1 MVLALKLVSTLH
13 DIYDL
18 IRLPLCLM
26 GALASLTAGLI
37 VLVIQNPGE
46 SLFTLVP
53 QNLDLVI
60 LGLGIPFLIIG
71 ASMAINDYHD
81 YEADRINKRMD
92 RPLVRNPALNPQ
104 HVLFGSLSMI
114 ALGILFSLI
123 LFFDNCFVTIGV
135 IFFSFLSI
143 SYNLWTKEKGLVGN
157 ATVALSNTAPY
168 LLTLIALDA
177 RDPDTILVVIVMA
190 MITFCGVLG
199 RELVKGIMDIEGDR
213 ITNSRTFAVQFGPKR
228 AVQLASV
235 FFIGLIFLI
244 PIPMFIKFQDNLFYL
259 VLMMITVIL
268 LLYSVTILYN
278 DPSVASG
285 KKARSY
291 SRTALWIGSTA
302 FFVGAFTLSFL

>member
-1 MVLALKLVSTLH
+1 
-13 DIYDL
+13 
-18 IRLPLCLM
+18 M
-26 GALASLTAGLI
+26 GVLASLTAGLI

-53 QNLDLVI
+53 KNLELTI

-81 YEADRINKRMD
+81 FEADRINKRMD

-104 HVLFGSLSMI
+104 YVLFGSLLMI
-114 ALGILFSLI
+114 AVGILFSII
-123 LFFDNCFVTIGV
+123 LFPDNCLVAIGV
-135 IFFSFLSI
+135 TFFSFLSI
-143 SYNLWTKEKGLVGN
+143 SYNLWTKEKGIIGN
-157 ATVALSNTAPY
+157 ATVSLSNTAPY

-190 MITFCGVLG
+190 IIVFCGVIG

-228 AVQLASV
+228 AVQVASI
-235 FFIGLIFLI
+235 FFLILTFLI
-244 PIPMFIKFQDNLFYL
+244 PIPMFIKFQYNLIYL
-259 VLMMITVIL
+259 GLMIITVCL
-268 LLYSVTILYN
+268 LLYTVVILYK
-278 DPSVASG
+278 DPSIVSG

>member
-1 MVLALKLVSTLH
+1 
-13 DIYDL
+13 
-18 IRLPLCLM
+18 M
-26 GALASLTAGLI
+26 GVLASLTAGLI

-53 QNLDLVI
+53 KNLELTI

-81 YEADRINKRMD
+81 FEADRINKRMD

-104 HVLFGSLSMI
+104 YVLFGSLLMI
-114 ALGILFSLI
+114 AVGILFSII
-123 LFFDNCFVTIGV
+123 LFPDNCLVTIGV
-135 IFFSFLSI
+135 TFFSFLSI
-143 SYNLWTKEKGLVGN
+143 SYNLWTKEKGIIGN
-157 ATVALSNTAPY
+157 ATVSLSNTAPY

-190 MITFCGVLG
+190 IIVFCGVIG

-228 AVQLASV
+228 AVQVASI
-235 FFIGLIFLI
+235 FFLILIFLI
-244 PIPMFIKFQDNLFYL
+244 PIPMFIKFQDNLIYL
-259 VLMMITVIL
+259 GLMIITVCL
-268 LLYSVTILYN
+268 LLYTVVILYK
-278 DPSVASG
+278 DPSIVSG

>member
-1 MVLALKLVSTLH
+1 
-13 DIYDL
+13 
-18 IRLPLCLM
+18 M
-26 GALASLTAGLI
+26 GVLASLTAGLI

-53 QNLDLVI
+53 KNLELTI

-81 YEADRINKRMD
+81 FEADRINKRMD

-104 HVLFGSLSMI
+104 YVLFGSLLMI
-114 ALGILFSLI
+114 AVGILFSII
-123 LFFDNCFVTIGV
+123 LFPDNCLVTIGV
-135 IFFSFLSI
+135 TFFSFLSI
-143 SYNLWTKEKGLVGN
+143 SYNLWTKEKGIIGN
-157 ATVALSNTAPY
+157 ATVSLSNTAPY

-190 MITFCGVLG
+190 IIVFCGVIG

-228 AVQLASV
+228 AVQVASI
-235 FFIGLIFLI
+235 FFLILTFLI
-244 PIPMFIKFQDNLFYL
+244 PIPMFIKFQYNLIYL
-259 VLMMITVIL
+259 GLMIITVCL
-268 LLYSVTILYN
+268 LLYTVVILYK
-278 DPSVASG
+278 DPSIVSG

>member
-1 MVLALKLVSTLH
+1 
-13 DIYDL
+13 
-18 IRLPLCLM
+18 M

-53 QNLDLVI
+53 KNLDLAI

-81 YEADRINKRMD
+81 FEADRINKRMD

-104 HVLFGSLSMI
+104 YVLFGSLLMI
-114 ALGILFSLI
+114 AVGILFSII
-123 LFFDNCFVTIGV
+123 LFPDNCLVAIGV
-135 IFFSFLSI
+135 TFFSFLSI
-143 SYNLWTKEKGLVGN
+143 SYNLWTKEKGIIGN
-157 ATVALSNTAPY
+157 ATVSLSNTAPY

-177 RDPDTILVVIVMA
+177 RDPDTILVVVVMA
-190 MITFCGVLG
+190 IIVFCGVIG

-228 AVQLASV
+228 AVQVASIF
-235 FFIGLIFLI
+235 FFILIFLI
-244 PIPMFIKFQDNLFYL
+244 PIPMFIKFQNNLIYL
-259 VLMMITVIL
+259 GLMIITVCL
-268 LLYSVTILYN
+268 LLYTVVILYK
-278 DPSVASG
+278 DPSIASG

>member
-1 MVLALKLVSTLH
+1 
-13 DIYDL
+13 
-18 IRLPLCLM
+18 M

-53 QNLDLVI
+53 QNSDLAI

-92 RPLVRNPALNPQ
+92 RPLVRNPSLNPQ
-104 HVLFGSLSMI
+104 HVLFGSLLMI
-114 ALGILFSLI
+114 VVGILFSVI
-123 LFFDNCFVTIGV
+123 LFSDNYLVTVGV
-135 IFFSFLSI
+135 TFFSFLSL
-143 SYNLWTKEKGLVGN
+143 SYNLWTKEKGLIGN

-177 RDPDTILVVIVMA
+177 RDPDTILVVVVMA
-190 MITFCGVLG
+190 IITFCGVIG

-235 FFIGLIFLI
+235 FFIILIFLI
-244 PIPMFIKFQDNLFYL
+244 PIPMFIKFQDNLIYL
-259 VLMMITVIL
+259 GLMVITVL
-268 LLYSVTILYN
+268 LMLYTVAILYN

-291 SRTALWIGSTA
+291 SRTALWIGSTG
-302 FFVGAFTLSFL
+302 FFIGAFTLSFL

>member
-1 MVLALKLVSTLH
+1 
-13 DIYDL
+13 
-18 IRLPLCLM
+18 M

-53 QNLDLVI
+53 QHLDLAV

-92 RPLVRNPALNPQ
+92 RPLVRNANLNPQ
-104 HVLFGSLSMI
+104 HVLFGSLLMI
-114 ALGILFSLI
+114 ALGIIFSIILFS
-123 LFFDNCFVTIGV
+123 DNYFVTIGV
-135 IFFSFLSI
+135 AFFSFLSI
-143 SYNLWTKEKGLVGN
+143 SYNLWTKEKGLIGN

-177 RDPDTILVVIVMA
+177 RDPDTILVVTVMA
-190 MITFCGVLG
+190 IITFCGVIG

-213 ITNSRTFAVQFGPKR
+213 ITNSRTFAVQFGSKR
-228 AVQLASV
+228 AIQLASV
-235 FFIGLIFLI
+235 FFFVLIFLI
-244 PIPMFIKFQDNLFYL
+244 PIPMFIKFQDNLIYL
-259 VLMMITVIL
+259 GLMVVTVCL
-268 LLYSVTILYN
+268 MLYTVAILYN

-285 KKARSY
+285 KRARSY

>member
-1 MVLALKLVSTLH
+1 
-13 DIYDL
+13 
-18 IRLPLCLM
+18 M

-53 QNLDLVI
+53 QNLDLAI

-81 YEADRINKRMD
+81 FESDRINKRMD
-92 RPLVRNPALNPQ
+92 RPLVRNPTLNPQ
-104 HVLFGSLSMI
+104 YVLFGSLIMI
-114 ALGILFSLI
+114 AVGILFSVI
-123 LFFDNCFVTIGV
+123 LFSDNCLVTIGV
-135 IFFSFLSI
+135 TFFSFLSI
-143 SYNLWTKEKGLVGN
+143 SYNLWTKHKGIVGN
-157 ATVALSNTAPY
+157 ATVSLSNTAPY

-177 RDPDTILVVIVMA
+177 RDPDTILVVVVMA
-190 MITFCGVLG
+190 IITFCGVIG

-228 AVQLASV
+228 AVQVASIF
-235 FFIGLIFLI
+235 FFILIFLI
-244 PIPMFIKFQDNLFYL
+244 PIPMFIKFQGNFLYL
-259 VLMMITVIL
+259 SLMIITVCL
-268 LLYSVTILYN
+268 LLYTVVILYQ
-278 DPSVASG
+278 DPSIETG

-291 SRTALWIGSTA
+291 SRTAMWIGSTA